1 MTRAF
6 FGRVPVDPLTL
17 EDAVDAIVDLV
28 RAGRGDYVVTP
39 NVDHVV
45 LAETDV
51 AFRHAY
57 VESAL
62 SLADGM
68 PVVWA
73 SRVLGAPLPAKVSG
87 SDVAGP
93 LLERAAKERLRL
105 YLLGGGPGA
114 AERAAKTIAERW
126 PGVTIA
132 GTSAPLVRADAPRSE
147 LLALAAPV
155 IDAKPDLVF
164 VCLGAPKQEVLM
176 HAVHRELAP
185 AVLLGFGAVVDF
197 LAGNVTRAPRWMSE
211 NGLEW
216 AYRLGKEPRR
226 MWRRYLLRD
235 PKFAWIV
242 ARDALLRSRSR

>member
-6 FGRVPVDPLTL
+6 FGRIPVDPLTL
-17 EDAVDAIVDLV
+17 EGAIDAIVGLV
-28 RAGRGDYVVTP
+28 RAGRGGYVVTP

-51 AFRHAY
+51 AFRLAY
-57 VESAL
+57 LESAL

-73 SRVLGAPLPAKVSG
+73 SRILGAPLPAKVSG
-87 SDVAGP
+87 SDLAAP
-93 LLERAAKERLRL
+93 LLERAAREQMRI

-114 AERAAKTIAERW
+114 AERAAQTIEDRW
-126 PGVTIA
+126 RGITIA
-132 GTSAPLVRADAPRSE
+132 GTSAPHVRVDAPRSE

-164 VCLGAPKQEVLM
+164 VCLGAPKQEILM
-176 HAVHRELAP
+176 HAVHRELSP
-185 AVLLGFGAVVDF
+185 AVLLGLGAVVDF
-197 LAGNVTRAPRWMSE
+197 LAGTVTRAPRWMSD

-226 MWRRYLLRD
+226 MWRRYLVRD
-235 PKFAWIV
+235 PKFAWII
-242 ARDALLRSRSR
+242 ARDALLRSR

>member
-6 FGRVPVDPLTL
+6 FGRVPVDPVTL
-17 EDAVDAIVDLV
+17 DGAVDAIVDLV
-28 RAGRGDYVVTP
+28 RAGRGGYVVTP

-45 LAETDV
+45 LAETDL

-57 VESAL
+57 AESAL

-73 SRVLGAPLPAKVSG
+73 SRIVGAPLPAKVSG
-87 SDVAGP
+87 SDLAGP
-93 LLERAAKERLRL
+93 LLDRASREHLRV

-114 AERAAKTIAERW
+114 AEKAAKTIEERW
-126 PGVTIA
+126 PGVA
-132 GTSAPLVRADAPRSE
+132 VVGTSAPRIRGDEQRHE

-155 IDAKPDLVF
+155 IDARPDLVF
-164 VCLGAPKQEVLM
+164 VCMGAPKQELLM

-185 AVLLGFGAVVDF
+185 AVLLGLGAVVDF

-235 PKFAWIV
+235 PKFAWII
-242 ARDALLRSRSR
+242 ARDALLRSR